1 MDALT
6 TPWRKS
12 TRTGGNNDDCVEIAV
27 IEQGRD

>member
-27 IEQGRD
+27 VTARG